1 MEMNSDKDNKNKPSY
16 YSIMTAD
23 VRYSNDLSCF
33 DKILYSD
40 ITALCNKN
48 GYCTAT
54 NGYFSDVFNKS
65 NKTISRSIS
74 NLVSNGF
81 VESVITREESEFSL
95 RKLYIK
101 DTAQVDRDKNVH
113 IPLDKN
119 VHIPLD
125 KNVQT
130 PMVKNVQHNNINN
143 NNINNNN
150 ILVEYESFTDFYN
163 CIITKELL
171 KSEIKQDIDFYFDVF
186 WGFYPKKQGKKD
198 ALRHF
203 KRTVKSKTDLVN
215 FCKAFINY
223 AAYMEQKGTLYEYLK
238 MASSFCNQWDDWV
251 DFKLPKDLDSGK
263 NLSNRTKANISAVNE
278 FMSKYSN
285 QNKSDVK
292 GLTDGLS

>member
-1 MEMNSDKDNKNKPSY
+1 MNSDKDNKNKPSY

-101 DTAQVDRDKNVH
+101 DTVQVDRDENVQ
-113 IPLDKN
+113 PLDED
-119 VHIPLD
+119 VHTPLD

-143 NNINNNN
+143 NNINNINNN
-150 ILVEYESFTDFYN
+150 I
-163 CIITKELL
+163 
-171 KSEIKQDIDFYFDVF
+171 IK
-186 WGFYPKKQGKKD
+186 
-198 ALRHF
+198 
-203 KRTVKSKTDLVN
+203 
-215 FCKAFINY
+215 
-223 AAYMEQKGTLYEYLK
+223 
-238 MASSFCNQWDDWV
+238 
-251 DFKLPKDLDSGK
+251 
-263 NLSNRTKANISAVNE
+263 
-278 FMSKYSN
+278 
-285 QNKSDVK
+285 
-292 GLTDGLS
+292 